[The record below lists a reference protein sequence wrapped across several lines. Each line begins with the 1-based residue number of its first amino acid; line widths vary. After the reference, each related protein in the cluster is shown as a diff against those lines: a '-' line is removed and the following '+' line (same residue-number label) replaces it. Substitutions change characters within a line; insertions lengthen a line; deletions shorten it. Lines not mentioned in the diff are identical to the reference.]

1 MTGVLFGVIH
11 GAASNVR
18 RARQQ
23 LTMGDVFGEGLPVE
37 DASSP
42 KQETG
47 LPSSKSAAKGWDG
60 RVGLAEAD
68 ALLLCLKMKFLHN
81 IRLVSTTFR
90 TGNL

>member
-1 MTGVLFGVIH
+1 M
-11 GAASNVR
+11 A
-18 RARQQ
+18 
-23 LTMGDVFGEGLPVE
+23 DVHGEGLLVE
-37 DASSP
+37 GAHASRRPTTS
-42 KQETG
+42 

-68 ALLLCLKMKFLHN
+68 ALLLCLKMKLLHN

>member
-1 MTGVLFGVIH
+1 M
-11 GAASNVR
+11 A
-18 RARQQ
+18 
-23 LTMGDVFGEGLPVE
+23 DVHGEGLLVE
-37 DASSP
+37 GAHASRRR
-42 KQETG
+42 TG

-68 ALLLCLKMKFLHN
+68 ALLFCLKMKFLHN